1 MPILHHDY
9 ETRGVL
15 YLDEVG
21 AWRYSQDPMT
31 DVWGCAFA
39 VDDGPIEWWRPGEP
53 IPEPFVIAAQD
64 PTWLTCAY
72 NDTFERLIT
81 QHVTGPRY
89 GFPLV
94 PIERRRC
101 LQASSLAL
109 ALPGKLDKVAK
120 ALNLEQKDAA
130 GHRVMLQMARP
141 RKPHKDE
148 DPSGI
153 YWVDDPEKHEALKAY
168 SKADVAVERALYH
181 RIGMLP
187 EAEQKLWELDSV
199 INDRGI
205 HLDGDLIEAAINVC
219 EQVKPALRA
228 ELAALTDGLVV
239 SLDQHIKFKAWVN
252 TNGCPIEDIQADT
265 IEKALK
271 GNSISTTVRRVLE
284 LRRDG
289 AHAAVNKY
297 QSMRAWRADDGR
309 AHGAFRYHGASTGRW
324 VSAGIQ
330 VQNLKRPDDI
340 EDIGAAIELVRTG
353 NIEDIRR
360 VYPSPLQVV
369 GNVVR
374 GAVAAANGHEL
385 IAGDFS
391 GVESRVTAWLCDERE
406 KLTQWAKFD
415 ETGKPEDEPYYING
429 ISFGLS
435 PEIARGP
442 GKTSDLAFA
451 YGGSIPAWKKLA
463 PENDK
468 SSDELILSRRD
479 TWRAKHPKTTQFWRK
494 INTAA
499 IRAVRKPGTIH
510 ECGMLSFETV
520 GDFLFMRLP
529 SGRKI
534 AYPFPKLIE
543 NSRGDTAVV
552 YMDNQKGQ
560 WVECRGGDG
569 AYHGTWMEN
578 SVSGIAR
585 DLFAQAMPRLEA
597 AGYLTTVHVHDEIC
611 SEILIGF
618 GSNEEFRRLL
628 IELPD
633 WAAGLP
639 LSAKVRRGPR
649 FCKIG
654 PPKAASPRESERC
667 ESTVSDSSIGPPP
680 PPPRM
685 DSASSG
691 RSNGSRRD
699 RDYPHGEDKGGR
711 LLDTYVYKNHL
722 GQLYLKVEKR
732 SPPPGKTRSQYP
744 QFHWTGTDWAIGKPN
759 GPKIPFRLPELLA
772 SQATAP
778 TPVHVPEGE
787 KDANSLAKLGVIAT
801 TCSEGA
807 KPGSWA
813 SELNKWFEGVEQV
826 FIPED
831 NDDPGR
837 AFAQAKARAL
847 SGIVPDIRI
856 VSFPDVPDGE
866 DVSYWLEQGH
876 SIQEYLARCEAAPR

>member
-1 MPILHHDY
+1 
-9 ETRGVL
+9 
-15 YLDEVG
+15 
-21 AWRYSQDPMT
+21 
-31 DVWGCAFA
+31 VWGCAFA
-39 VDDGPIEWWRPGEP
+39 VDDGPIEWWAPDDR
-53 IPEPFVIAAQD
+53 IPEPFILAAQD

-109 ALPGKLDKVAK
+109 ALPGRLDKVAK
-120 ALNLEQKDAA
+120 ALGLEAQKDTA

-141 RKPHKDE
+141 RKPREGE

-153 YWVDDPEKHEALKAY
+153 HWVDDPEKHEALQAY

-181 RIGMLP
+181 RIGLLP
-187 EAEQKLWELDSV
+187 EDEQELWRLDSI

-205 HLDGDLIEAAINVC
+205 YLDGDLIEAAIGVC

-228 ELAALTDGLVV
+228 ELATLTGGLVV
-239 SLDQHIKFKAWVN
+239 SLDQHIKLKAWLN
-252 TNGCPIEDIQADT
+252 ANGCLIKDVQSET

-271 GNSISTTVRRVLE
+271 GNSIDTTVRRVLE

-289 AHAAVNKY
+289 AHAAVHKY
-297 QSMRAWRADDGR
+297 QAMRAWRADDGR

-324 VSAGIQ
+324 SAHGVQ
-330 VQNLKRPDDI
+330 LQNLKRPDDI
-340 EDIGAAIELVRTG
+340 EDIGTAIELVRAG
-353 NIEDIRR
+353 DIEGIRR
-360 VYPSPLQVV
+360 VHSSPLQVV

-374 GAVAAANGHEL
+374 GAVAAAKGQEL
-385 IAGDFS
+385 IAGDLS
-391 GVESRVTAWLCDERE
+391 GAESRVTAWLCGETW
-406 KLTQWAKFD
+406 KLEQWAKFD
-415 ETGKPEDEPYYING
+415 ESGKPEDEPYYING
-429 ISFGLS
+429 IGFGLS

-442 GKTSDLAFA
+442 GKTSDLAFG
-451 YGGSIPAWKKLA
+451 YGGSIPAWRKLA
-463 PENDK
+463 PDDK
-468 SSDELILSRRD
+468 SSDEQILSRRNM
-479 TWRAKHPKTTQFWRK
+479 WQAKHPMTVRFWGQ
-494 INTAA
+494 INRAA
-499 IRAVRKPGTIH
+499 IRAVHKPGTVRR
-510 ECGMLSFETV
+510 CGRLAFEVV
-520 GDFLFMRLP
+520 GDFLFMTLP

-534 AYPFPKLIE
+534 AYPFPRLVE
-543 NSRGDTAVV
+543 NDRGDLAVV
-552 YMDNQKGQ
+552 YKDNQKGQ
-560 WVECRGGDG
+560 WVDCRGGDG

-578 SVSGIAR
+578 AVSGIAR

-597 AGYLTTVHVHDEIC
+597 AGYPITIHVHDEIGA
-611 SEILIGF
+611 EIPIGF

-628 IELPD
+628 IELPV

-649 FCKIG
+649 FCKIS
-654 PPKAASPRESERC
+654 PPKASPAHEPRLE
-667 ESTVSDSSIGPPP
+667 PPP

-685 DSASSG
+685 GGASSSS
-691 RSNGSRRD
+691 RSNGPR

-732 SPPPGKTRSQYP
+732 SPPPGKTRAQYP
-744 QFHWTGTDWAIGKPN
+744 QFHWTGTDWAIGKPA
-759 GPKIPFRLPELLA
+759 GPKIPYRLPELLA

-787 KDANSLAKLGVIAT
+787 KDANSLAKLGVVAT

-807 KPGSWA
+807 KPRTTT
-813 SELNKWFEGVEQV
+813 
-826 FIPED
+826 IPGERS
-831 NDDPGR
+831 PRRRRGR
-837 AFAQAKARAL
+837 
-847 SGIVPDIRI
+847 
-856 VSFPDVPDGE
+856 
-866 DVSYWLEQGH
+866 
-876 SIQEYLARCEAAPR
+876 